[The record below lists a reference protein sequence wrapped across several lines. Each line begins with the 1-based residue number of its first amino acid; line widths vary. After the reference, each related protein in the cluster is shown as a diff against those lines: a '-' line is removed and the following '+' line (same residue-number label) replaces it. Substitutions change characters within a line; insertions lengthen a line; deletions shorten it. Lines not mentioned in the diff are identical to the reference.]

1 MVYPYNCIVLSKQ
14 NESKLKKKKLVIYAT
29 TWMNSKNILSEK
41 KLDTKENILCDS
53 IYRKFKIKT
62 KVCCCC

>member
-1 MVYPYNCIVLSKQ
+1 MVYPYNCILLSKTECI
-14 NESKLKKKKLVIYAT
+14 NPPKKLVIYAT

-53 IYRKFKIKT
+53 VYRKFKMKT
-62 KVCCCC
+62 KVW